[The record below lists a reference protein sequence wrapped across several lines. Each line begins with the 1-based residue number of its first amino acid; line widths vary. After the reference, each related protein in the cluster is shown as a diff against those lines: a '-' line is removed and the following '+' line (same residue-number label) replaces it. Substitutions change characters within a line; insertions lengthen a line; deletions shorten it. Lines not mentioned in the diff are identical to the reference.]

1 MYNPDGDAGS
11 SKVPPVMASSD
22 TLTDPTLQ
30 PVLPTALPS
39 AAPLESSLRKWSG
52 WVGPV
57 ISVAILVA
65 VLWQLRKIDW
75 AQVWSI
81 VPTSPFIWLV
91 LAASYFAGPVADW
104 IIFRKLWGIP
114 VSGIFPL
121 LKKLIGNELLL
132 GYVGEVYFY
141 DWARR
146 HVKMEGSPFGAVK
159 DVAILSALAGNIMT
173 VVMLIVTWPII
184 KDISFGNVLELPF
197 GITLKLGVDVLA
209 ISIIFLLLT
218 SLVIMFFRNGLLS
231 LGQGE
236 LWFVFTVH
244 CARLLANTCLS
255 ALAWHLILPEVG
267 INSWLLYS
275 TVRLLISRLPL
286 IPNKD
291 IAFAGISTLLA
302 GSQVQT
308 SEMIAMISLLIVATH
323 VVLFIGLMLLDLV
336 QKERNA

>member
-1 MYNPDGDAGS
+1 MLNPDGDAGS
-11 SKVPPVMASSD
+11 SKVQSAMAPSD
-22 TLTDPTLQ
+22 VLSETPLP
-30 PVLPTALPS
+30 PVLPTALPTT
-39 AAPLESSLRKWSG
+39 APLESGLRKWSG
-52 WVGPV
+52 WLGPA
-57 ISVAILVA
+57 ISVAILIA

-114 VSGIFPL
+114 VTGIFPL

-173 VVMLIVTWPII
+173 VAMLIVTWPII
-184 KDISFGNVLELPF
+184 SQLSFGDGNVLASS
-197 GITLKLGVDVLA
+197 IGVVLV
-209 ISIIFLLLT
+209 T

-231 LGQGE
+231 LPKPE
-236 LWFVFTVH
+236 LWFVFVVH
-244 CARLLANTCLS
+244 CARIVANTGLS
-255 ALAWHLILPEVG
+255 ALAWHLILPMVG
-267 INSWLLYS
+267 LGPWLLLS
-275 TVRLLISRLPL
+275 TVRLLLSRLPL

-291 IAFAGISTLLA
+291 IAFAGIATLLA
-302 GSQVQT
+302 VSQVQT